1 MREQNNLAFESET
14 SIQYVRTEFIS
25 NERLNQISINEKS
38 DTFVFKE
45 GKILLNQALNRIFIG
60 INFQGGY
67 GWLVLLVTVWLNG
80 FTLSMWTTFTL
91 LYPKL
96 IEFYKGSEEHNVA
109 YMAWIGMLNRKNL
122 VYLDVFLNFLK

>member
-45 GKILLNQALNRIFIG
+45 GKILLN
-60 INFQGGY
+60 
-67 GWLVLLVTVWLNG
+67 
-80 FTLSMWTTFTL
+80 
-91 LYPKL
+91 
-96 IEFYKGSEEHNVA
+96 
-109 YMAWIGMLNRKNL
+109 
-122 VYLDVFLNFLK
+122 